1 VKLAFKP
8 AFWHT
13 LYLWACAVLLCG
25 LCCDVWLWASL
36 GRWFPL
42 AVVGSFVIYLD
53 VKVAVMII
61 RHEEKKRWR

>member
-1 VKLAFKP
+1 
-8 AFWHT
+8 
-13 LYLWACAVLLCG
+13 
-25 LCCDVWLWASL
+25 VWLWASL

-61 RHEEKKRWR
+61 RHEEKKRWK